1 MIYNGKV
8 VGKEASVGIHSG
20 ASEEV
25 SNVQVKCRA
34 LFGRLNP
41 NGFTPELDEECYKAL
56 VHSKYRIRPE
66 YTGEGSPAK
75 AESFGKYCGLFIRAR
90 VELWLKY
97 NRFYDVPILNRAA
110 ELIENHYSNMEV
122 GFFWRG
128 FDSVFS
134 LDIENIDV
142 DFIDSYAKTIF
153 GKLLLHHC
161 INLYEDWSQEVEQVS
176 DMLYDTLLELEGAE
190 GYEEVE
196 EDVEITLSNNTR
208 KILGI
213 PVNHSDDV
221 EEDSFGIE
229 PWLDYGDED
238 EDDEDCL
245 EF

>member
-8 VGKEASVGIHSG
+8 VGKEASVGIPTA

-25 SNVQVKCRA
+25 SNRNILDTDNVKCHA
-34 LFGRLNP
+34 LFCRSYP
-41 NGFTPELDEECYKAL
+41 NGYTPELDEECYKAL

-90 VELWLKY
+90 VEHWLKY

-110 ELIENHYSNMEV
+110 ELIENHYTDMEV

-134 LDIENIDV
+134 LDSENIDV

-161 INLYEDWSQEVEQVS
+161 INLYDDWSEEVEQVS

-196 EDVEITLSNNTR
+196 ED
-208 KILGI
+208 
-213 PVNHSDDV
+213 
-221 EEDSFGIE
+221 SFGID
-229 PWLDYGDED
+229 PWLNYDDED
-238 EDDEDCL
+238 EDEEGCIA
-245 EF
+245 F